1 MDFSTLFKV
10 NLDPEGELSLEV
22 AKRKIL
28 NNPNHKEVA
37 KICATLL
44 YENKLKDSLIA
55 NCIEQ
60 IGELESHLIKIE
72 LEKNR
77 PFWKRLFKKAYRPYQ
92 QELSD

>member
-28 NNPNHKEVA
+28 NNSNHKEVA

-60 IGELESHLIKIE
+60 IGDLESHLIKIE

-77 PFWKRLFKKAYRPYQ
+77 PFWQRLFKKAYRPYQ

>member
-1 MDFSTLFKV
+1 MDFSALFQV

-77 PFWKRLFKKAYRPYQ
+77 PFWKRLFKKACRPYQ
-92 QELSD
+92 QDLRD

>member
-1 MDFSTLFKV
+1 MDFSALFQV

-60 IGELESHLIKIE
+60 IGALESHLIKIE
-72 LEKNR
+72 LERNR
-77 PFWKRLFKKAYRPYQ
+77 PFWKKLFRKAYRPYQ
-92 QELSD
+92 QELID